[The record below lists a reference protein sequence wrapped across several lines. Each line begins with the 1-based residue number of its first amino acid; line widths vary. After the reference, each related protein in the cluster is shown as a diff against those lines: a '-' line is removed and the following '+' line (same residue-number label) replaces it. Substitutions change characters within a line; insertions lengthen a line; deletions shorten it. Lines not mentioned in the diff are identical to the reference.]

1 MSGSFDKHLLTIF
14 AVICVILVAGE
25 VLSSVHISHG
35 YSSEVAETDDGISYR
50 VGGGSSAEYNIVL
63 LENTA
68 SVKKVY
74 LYFDAQ
80 YGSIYN
86 DMEGYIKHLSN
97 RLSDRGFDQEVIDT
111 AGLKRILSESPLG
124 VGLVIGSGV
133 IPEDVADG
141 TLLKWVKSGGTLYWT
156 FHCIGMFGA
165 RSDGTVY
172 QFERSYQSDFL
183 GSECTSL
190 EQVTASNYESG
201 SSYTTALNLTTIN
214 LYGGLIS
221 SAVVN
226 PHVSIGF
233 TEAGIYGTT
242 LVSCGAGMVVVVS
255 GVHEMYQKT
264 DLVQLICSGLS
275 VDSKLIDCC
284 VVKTNAGNTVSGD
297 IHFTK
302 VPGKQYLVYIY
313 TSGIN
318 PAYGKTVWVIP

>member
-1 MSGSFDKHLLTIF
+1 MPGSFDKHLLTIF
-14 AVICVILVAGE
+14 AVICVILIAGE
-25 VLSSVHISHG
+25 VLSSLNVSHG
-35 YSSEVAETDDGISYR
+35 YSSEITETDDGISYR
-50 VGGGSSAEYNIVL
+50 VGGGSSAEYNIVF
-63 LENTA
+63 LENTT
-68 SVKKVY
+68 SVNKVY

-97 RLSDRGFDQEVIDT
+97 RLSDRGFDYEVIDT

-124 VGLVIGSGV
+124 VGLVMGSGA

-141 TLLKWVKSGGTLYWT
+141 TLLEWVKSGGTLYWT

-172 QFERSYQSDFL
+172 QFERSYQYDFF

-190 EQVTASNYESG
+190 EEITASDYESESG
-201 SSYTTALNLTTIN
+201 YTKALNLTTIN
-214 LYGGLIS
+214 LYGGLVS
-221 SAVVN
+221 SAVAN
-226 PHVSIGF
+226 PHMSVGF
-233 TEAGIYGTT
+233 TEAGIYCTT
-242 LVSCGAGMVVVVS
+242 LVSCGAGTVVVVS

-264 DLVQLICSGLS
+264 DLVQLICSGIS
-275 VDSKLIDCC
+275 VDSKLIDCTT
-284 VVKTNAGNTVSGD
+284 VKTNAGNTVEGE

-302 VPGKQYLVYIY
+302 IPGKQYVVYIY

-318 PAYGKTVWVIP
+318 PAYGRTVWVMP